1 MLLFIL
7 TFYIT
12 HAVLQI
18 SIGALVTDYT
28 STSLLL
34 EVFSSLQGAIDSAEL
49 QANAEVQTNLI
60 IEYLPVLPN
69 ADYWFIPESFAYNQI
84 KILIDLTGHIE
95 FSQFI
100 ASQAVL
106 YNFLHIVDNRPLATM
121 LGEIPGSNTLY
132 TYPCSKNE
140 AEALYTLVKH
150 FGWKNIGLIYDD
162 SISNYHMAN
171 YFKNFFGSTDWIKEE
186 IQFDEDYIKHP
197 EILKDRLLSTT
208 ANSQAKIMVVMTN
221 PVLASSLLKAADQ
234 AGLGFSGYA
243 WILNS
248 DAMENLSQTLYNS
261 NTATPIEHLGVSITG
276 VIGLQA
282 DFSALSTKDTFE
294 GLTSVLALAF
304 TGISQLEYPYGT
316 SIINYIKTHPNE
328 RGLPEIYFTSIR
340 TRKLTYHIYNIVKYS
355 MVQVG
360 YYNLITKAIELF
372 NNATIIWPGSETFPP
387 DSKTLPLK
395 LVFLV
400 PSSSDPQSKYIKN
413 GLELAVSQINADSTF
428 STYFQ
433 LLPIYQEPFP
443 PIHSIIEYNIKVLES
458 YNVIGYIGP
467 SSADIG
473 LLYAKSLSSDIEI
486 KPLVSYGIS
495 ESSLSNTLSYPCFLR
510 TIMHDGYQASAVIMF
525 LVYIDRSK
533 IALLYTE
540 DSAGKIMY
548 DTFISIS
555 KTMST
560 DIANDEDKRR
570 IRVLLNEDG
579 SISSTT
585 KDDIHVA
592 LKDVVRKKLKII
604 VFLGNKIVSA
614 ELAKQ
619 IYERELHGD
628 DYALIGSIWLDD
640 TVWEYIDNFYSGWKD
655 EIFNVLD
662 GAITLAQSGVKGTIG
677 QKFAEDFLDE
687 YDMNYTTEALL
698 AYDTVYL
705 YAKTLKS
712 MIENSQNV
720 HNGQELLNALRRTDF
735 LGASGKVVF
744 QADTNDRSSYGY
756 KVVNLRKNGQFV
768 TIFTFNPQ
776 DVILFSQEP
785 GSQLLWHNGIL
796 STPHDSWNTTFDCP
810 FAEHMQKI
818 STKGVIII
826 ISIGFFL
833 FVLTLFLS
841 LFSYKKW
848 RQIKIIKITKPVIR
862 SVKDT
867 LVEVQIAVEF
877 FQFMAIAP
885 TFKSLEIVVQSAS
898 NIFMLDILKV
908 AQSQKQSYWILLIVV
923 CTICF
928 FWFVFVAI
936 ISTNIE
942 HYVKKIPYCQRIIG
956 ILNNTYLPFFGNTMF
971 LPFTALMLDAFI
983 CDHSAQGHDFVWRDC
998 YMQCWGND
1006 HIPYIIL
1013 SSFAIIVY
1021 EPVAVFIRPLW
1032 QQASTGLNLKIRP
1045 FFLLFKTCMQI
1056 LLIAFGKS
1064 LQGISPLA
1072 HGVVFTV
1079 LFITFVAV
1087 TIKVK
1092 PFNYNRCNLWEISSL
1107 IAITYMS
1114 ILATISY
1121 NASPESI
1128 AWFIALIVGWLIII
1142 AITMFIQRK
1151 YMPDLLVSPNRK
1163 KTRRSL
1169 KDVFSKGKVENY
1181 NEEAT
1186 PGIVTAKEPTV
1197 VYEKNEES
1205 PSCLR
1210 DDKSFS
1216 VDVREVDE
1224 NYNAN

>member
-7 TFYIT
+7 IFSFT
-12 HAVLQI
+12 HANLQI
-18 SIGALVTDYT
+18 SIGALITDYT
-28 STSLLL
+28 STDLIL
-34 EVFSSLQGAIDSAEL
+34 EVFSSLQGAINSAEI
-49 QANAEVQTNLI
+49 QANAEIKTNLI

-69 ADYWFIPESFAYNQI
+69 ADYWFLPESFAYNQI

-100 ASQAVL
+100 AKQAVL
-106 YNFLHIVDNRPLATM
+106 YNFLHIVDSRPLATM
-121 LGEIPGSNTLY
+121 LGEVPGSNTLY
-132 TYPCSKNE
+132 THPCSKNE
-140 AEALYTLVKH
+140 ANALYAIVKH
-150 FGWKNIGLIYDD
+150 FEWENIGLIYDD

-171 YFKNFFGSTDWIKEE
+171 YFKSFLGVTDWIKDE
-186 IQFDEDYIKHP
+186 IQFDKDYIKHP
-197 EILKDRLLSTT
+197 EILEERLLSTT
-208 ANSQAKIMVVMTN
+208 ANSHAKIMVVMTN
-221 PVLASSLLKAADQ
+221 SVLASSLLKAADQ
-234 AGLGFSGYA
+234 VGIGFSGYA
-243 WILNS
+243 WVLNS
-248 DAMENLSQTLYNS
+248 EAMENIGQTLQNS
-261 NTATPIEHLGVSITG
+261 NTGVSIENLGISITG
-276 VIGLQA
+276 AIGLQA
-282 DFSALSTKDTFE
+282 DYPILSIKDKFE
-294 GLTSVLALAF
+294 GLISILALSF
-304 TGISQLEYPYGT
+304 TGISQLEYPFGT

-328 RGLPEIYFTSIR
+328 PGLPEIYFTTIG
-340 TRKLTYHIYNIVKYS
+340 TRKFNYHLYNIVKYS
-355 MVQVG
+355 TIQVG
-360 YYNLITKAIELF
+360 YYNFNTKAIELF
-372 NNATIIWPGSETFPP
+372 SNSTIIWPGYETLPP
-387 DSKTLPLK
+387 DSETLPLK
-395 LVFLV
+395 LAFLI
-400 PSSSDPQSKYIKN
+400 PSSSDLQSKYIKN
-413 GLELAVSQINADSTF
+413 ALKLAVEQINANQYF
-428 STYFQ
+428 SIYFQ
-433 LLPIYQEPFP
+433 LLPIYQEPIP
-443 PIHSIIEYNIKVLES
+443 PMQSLIEYNIKVLES

-495 ESSLSNTLSYPCFLR
+495 EGSLSDSLAYPCFLR

-525 LVYIDRSK
+525 LVYIDRPK

-540 DSAGKIMY
+540 DTIGKTMY
-548 DTFISIS
+548 DTFISTS
-555 KTMST
+555 KTMNT
-560 DIANDEDKRR
+560 DIANDDDKRG

-579 SISSTT
+579 SLSSVT
-585 KDDIHVA
+585 KNDIDVA
-592 LKDVVRKKLKII
+592 LKDVIRKQLKII

-614 ELAKQ
+614 EIAKQ
-619 IYERELHGD
+619 AHEKELNGN
-628 DYALIGSIWLDD
+628 DYAFIGSIWLDD
-640 TVWEYIDNFYSGWKD
+640 TVWEYIDNFYSGWKE

-662 GAITLAQSGVKGTIG
+662 GAITLAQNGVEGTIG
-677 QKFAEDFLDE
+677 DDFAEEFLKK

-705 YAKTLKS
+705 YANSLKS

-720 HNGQELLNALRRTDF
+720 HNGQELLNALRRADF

-756 KVVNLRKNGQFV
+756 KVVNLRKNGEFV

-776 DVILFSQEP
+776 DVVIFSPEP
-785 GSQLLWHNGIL
+785 GSQLKWHNGIL
-796 STPHDSWNTTFDCP
+796 NTPSDSWNTTFDCP
-810 FAEHMQKI
+810 FAEHMLKI

-848 RQIKIIKITKPVIR
+848 KQIKIIKITKPVIR

-877 FQFMAIAP
+877 FQFIAIAP
-885 TFKSLEIVVQSAS
+885 TFKSLELVVQSAS
-898 NIFMLDILKV
+898 NIFMLDVLKV
-908 AQSQKQSYWILLIVV
+908 AQSQKQNYWILLIVV
-923 CTICF
+923 CTMCF
-928 FWFVFVAI
+928 FWFIFVAI

-942 HYVKKIPYCQRIIG
+942 YFVKKIPFCQRIIG

-971 LPFTALMLDAFI
+971 LPFSALMLDAFI
-983 CDHSAQGHDFVWRDC
+983 CDHSAQGSDFVWRDC
-998 YMQCWGND
+998 YMQCWGSD

-1013 SSFAIIVY
+1013 ASLAIIVY

-1072 HGVVFTV
+1072 HGVIFTV

-1107 IAITYMS
+1107 IAVTYMS

-1121 NASPESI
+1121 NVSPESI
-1128 AWFIALIVGWLIII
+1128 AWFIALIVGWLII
-1142 AITMFIQRK
+1142 ATITMFIQRK
-1151 YMPDLLVSPNRK
+1151 YMPDLLISPNRR
-1163 KTRRSL
+1163 KTKRSL
-1169 KDVFSKGKVENY
+1169 KDVFSRGKVENY
-1181 NEEAT
+1181 NEEPT
-1186 PGIVTAKEPTV
+1186 PGIVTAKEHTV

-1205 PSCLR
+1205 PSCIR
-1210 DDKSFS
+1210 EDKSYS
-1216 VDVREVDE
+1216 VDVRDIDDSF
-1224 NYNAN
+1224 NDN